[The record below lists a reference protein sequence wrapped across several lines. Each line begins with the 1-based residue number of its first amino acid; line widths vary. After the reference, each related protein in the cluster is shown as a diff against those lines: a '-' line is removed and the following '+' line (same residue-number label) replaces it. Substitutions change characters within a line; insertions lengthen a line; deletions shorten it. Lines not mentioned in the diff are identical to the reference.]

1 MFDEI
6 IGNDKIKE
14 ALDTG
19 RIVLLYNERVSYQ
32 HLYHFF

>member
-14 ALDTG
+14 ALEKT
-19 RIVLLYNERVSYQ
+19 VNENKVS
-32 HLYHFF
+32 HIAICL